1 MDEERVL
8 WTGHPSHKKDLGF
21 HLICW
26 ALCWLIVPLV
36 MSLIRFLETR
46 THHFEVTSERIRVT
60 SGILSRHMEELELYR
75 VKDLDVI
82 EPFWYRLFGLG
93 NVNLDTSDRS
103 NPLLT
108 IEAIKEPRQLAD
120 AIRNQVEALRLARGV
135 REIDMDVDNPGEAH
149 IS

>member
-75 VKDLDVI
+75 VKDTSLY
-82 EPFWYRLFGLG
+82 EPFLLRVLFGLG
-93 NVNLDTSDRS
+93 HVVIRTSDATHRVLVGLS
-103 NPLLT
+103 KSRP
-108 IEAIKEPRQLAD
+108 
-120 AIRNQVEALRLARGV
+120 
-135 REIDMDVDNPGEAH
+135 
-149 IS
+149 